1 MSGKTKVVKPTEGWS
16 AIFILHVFYQVVGT
30 SIGLTLVLSGVG
42 QNDLARVVVLV
53 KGAKGLFM
61 VVSVGHDN
69 GAEGVVV
76 KFRRRFIDE
85 VDMGIAHEFKFG
97 QAQGLFSD
105 STTDDVLFHSR
116 EAVGEEGDK
125 FHCQIGGAPEVHG
138 S

>member
-1 MSGKTKVVKPTEGWS
+1 M
-16 AIFILHVFYQVVGT
+16 VGP
-30 SIGLTLVLSGVG
+30 SIGLTTVLPRVG
-42 QNDLARVVVLV
+42 QYNLARSVIMVN
-53 KGAKGLFM
+53 GEKGLFP
-61 VVSVGHDN
+61 VVFIGHDN
-69 GAEGVVV
+69 GVEGVVV